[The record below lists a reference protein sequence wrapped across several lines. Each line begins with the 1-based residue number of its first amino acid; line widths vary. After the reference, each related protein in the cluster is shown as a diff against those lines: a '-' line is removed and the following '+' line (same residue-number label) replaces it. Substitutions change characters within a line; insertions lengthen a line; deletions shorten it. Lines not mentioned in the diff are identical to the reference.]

1 MILKAMT
8 SNDLD
13 SVVSLHQEAFEGFF
27 LTRMGPQF
35 LRSYYQ
41 TILDFEGNISLVA
54 CDPHS
59 DRVMGFAVGFCDP
72 QGFYSAFARRRR
84 RMLPIIALA
93 IARDLRL
100 VPQILRNMRRIEAQ
114 AQQQVDAVELS
125 SIAVGAP
132 GRGVGGAL
140 LEAFTNKARSKG
152 AHRLILTTDADG
164 NDAVREFYEARGF
177 SLEGFETRAARQLCR
192 YFRELR

>member
-13 SVVSLHQEAFEGFF
+13 SVVPLHQEAFEGFF

-72 QGFYSAFARRRR
+72 QGFYSSFARRRR

-100 VPQILRNMRRIEAQ
+100 VPQILRNRRRVEAEAQ
-114 AQQQVDAVELS
+114 KPIDAVELA
-125 SIAVGAP
+125 SIAVGTQ
-132 GRGVGGAL
+132 GRGVGSRLLDAFTAQARLTGAL
-140 LEAFTNKARSKG
+140 
-152 AHRLILTTDADG
+152 RLTLTTDAIG
-164 NDAVREFYEARGF
+164 NNPVRRFYEEHGFTLHGYEDRGGRTMCCYVK
-177 SLEGFETRAARQLCR
+177 SLG
-192 YFRELR
+192 